1 MEQQCRR
8 AVEKSPEDMVQVRLL
23 IEVLRG
29 NKKTAEAKALA
40 LRARASA
47 PDDPDSWVALGE
59 SEKDLGEYP
68 AAISHLIKAL
78 SLDPLKRDALV
89 SLFLCYEKT
98 GDAQNAQET
107 WSRIEALGGP
117 ML

>member
-1 MEQQCRR
+1 M
-8 AVEKSPEDMVQVRLL
+8 RLL

-29 NKKTAEAKALA
+29 IKKTTEAKTLA
-40 LRARASA
+40 LRATVSA
-47 PDDPDSWVALGE
+47 PNDPDSWVALGE
-59 SEKDLGEYP
+59 SEKDLGEYR
-68 AAISHLIKAL
+68 AAVSHLNKAL

-98 GDAQNAQET
+98 GDAQNAQKI

-117 ML
+117 MLF